1 MKKIALFIAAVLI
14 SMGSW
19 AQEDLKFTPVNE
31 CYVSEG
37 YYSGDITI
45 PDQVNLDGKTY
56 LVTAIGDYAFRGRSN
71 VTSVTMSYR
80 IKKIGQYGL
89 AGTGIT
95 TVTIPQNCREIGGY
109 ALLSD
114 NLHTINVDDNN
125 QWFCVVNEGL
135 FDKELLT
142 LYQYPADNYQAT
154 FVIPEG
160 VKKIES
166 GSLMNMKV
174 QTIDFPSSIENF
186 GQYQFVSCPYL
197 TNMIVRLTD
206 VPQRM
211 DQNSNTFQEHCTLYV
226 PTESVELYKQD
237 SWWGGFK
244 EIKSIDEYTSVKTV
258 QVASPRIS
266 SIYDA
271 KGIKVDD
278 ASKGL
283 NIIKYANGTSKKVIK

>member
-19 AQEDLKFTPVNE
+19 AQENLKFTPVNE
-31 CYVSEG
+31 CYVSADS
-37 YYSGDITI
+37 YYGDITI
-45 PDQVNLDGKTY
+45 PSQVVLDGKAY
-56 LVTAIGDYAFRGRSN
+56 LVTAIGDNAFRGLSN
-71 VTSVTMSYR
+71 VTSVTMPTT
-80 IKKIGQYGL
+80 IKKIGQYGF

-95 TVTIPQNCREIGGY
+95 NITIPQSCREIGTY
-109 ALLSD
+109 ALWID
-114 NLHTINVDDNN
+114 NLNTINVDDHN

-135 FDKELLT
+135 FDIDLHT
-142 LYQYPADNYQAT
+142 LYQYPAGNYQAA

-160 VKKIES
+160 VKIIKS
-166 GSLMNMKV
+166 GSLFDMKV
-174 QTIDFPSSIENF
+174 QTIDFPSTIENF
-186 GQYQFVSCPYL
+186 GQNQFIFCPYL
-197 TNMIVRLTD
+197 TNMVVRLTE
-206 VPQRM
+206 VPKM
-211 DQNSNTFQEHCTLYV
+211 INNSNRFKEHCTLYV
-226 PTESVELYKQD
+226 PAESIELYKQD

-266 SIYDA
+266 SIYDV
-271 KGIKVDD
+271 KGNKVDD

>member
-19 AQEDLKFTPVNE
+19 AQEDLKFTPVPE
-31 CYVSEG
+31 CYVSAG

-45 PDQVNLDGKTY
+45 PSQVILDGQAY
-56 LVTAIGDYAFRGRSN
+56 LVTAIGDYAFRGLSN
-71 VTSVTMSYR
+71 VTSVTMPVT

-95 TVTIPQNCREIGGY
+95 YVTIPRNCREIGTY
-109 ALLSD
+109 ALWSD
-114 NLHTINVDDNN
+114 NLNTINVDDDN

-135 FDKELLT
+135 FDKDVHT
-142 LYQYPADNYQAT
+142 LYQYPAGNYQAA

-160 VKKIES
+160 VKIIKS
-166 GSLMNMKV
+166 GSLFNIKV
-174 QTIDFPSSIENF
+174 QTIDFPSTIEDFN
-186 GQYQFVSCPYL
+186 QFQFEICPYL
-197 TNMIVRLTD
+197 TNMVVRLTE
-206 VPQRM
+206 VPNM
-211 DQNSNTFQEHCTLYV
+211 LNSSNRFQEHCTLYV
-226 PTESVELYKQD
+226 PAESVELYKQD

-244 EIKSIDEYTSVKTV
+244 EIKSIDEYTSVKSV